1 MRAVP
6 HVADV
11 THFFVLSAI
20 RSALPHDR
28 PVEYL
33 ETGVWKG
40 AASLLMSR
48 SLFPTN
54 VIGIDAFST
63 LTLRYEALWIRS
75 SLAGEAG
82 RVSWIMEHPNSVAAL
97 KSVRSRLKD
106 KMLDMLLIAGESFTS
121 SSRAVREIF
130 AAYEPFVGSGGYI
143 IFDDFM
149 NSMSAAGVREAVWW
163 MIDHGIIH
171 HHKYEVIGTI
181 LNIAG
186 AGCWAGGDCVF
197 DWEHTLTSNEF
208 IIRKL

>member
-1 MRAVP
+1 MSL
-6 HVADV
+6 H
-11 THFFVLSAI
+11 THCYVLSAI

-82 RVSWIMEHPNSVAAL
+82 RFS
-97 KSVRSRLKD
+97 
-106 KMLDMLLIAGESFTS
+106 
-121 SSRAVREIF
+121 
-130 AAYEPFVGSGGYI
+130 
-143 IFDDFM
+143 
-149 NSMSAAGVREAVWW
+149 
-163 MIDHGIIH
+163 
-171 HHKYEVIGTI
+171 
-181 LNIAG
+181 
-186 AGCWAGGDCVF
+186 
-197 DWEHTLTSNEF
+197 
-208 IIRKL
+208 